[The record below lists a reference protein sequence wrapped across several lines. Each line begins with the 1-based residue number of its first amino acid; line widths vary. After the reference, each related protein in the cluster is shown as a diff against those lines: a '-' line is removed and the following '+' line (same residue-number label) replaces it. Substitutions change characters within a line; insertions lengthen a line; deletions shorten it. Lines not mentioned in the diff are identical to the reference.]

1 MRIEVKKFLY
11 DIRSAAKL
19 VREFTNQ
26 KTFADYEADVMLR
39 SAVERLLSIIGEA
52 VSQIAKLDRSVTARI
67 GG

>member
-26 KTFADYEADVMLR
+26 ETFADYEADVMLR